1 MEKEIMNERYWIEH
15 EESEK
20 IKREEEAYKLFAR
33 SFMLNAIV
41 GIFCIWVWGNVFEL
55 LKSKS

>member
-1 MEKEIMNERYWIEH
+1 MNERYWTEH